1 MIGEKGNIMKYNA
14 RRAATV
20 LAALTMA
27 VGAFAAPAQAAPAN
41 GKTPAPT
48 GSASLDGL
56 GDCPSGYACL
66 WVLND
71 FTGRRWQGQNANSTL
86 PSFIDND
93 SWSSF
98 NHGVNCT
105 VHFWE
110 GPGYT
115 GVALNEGIGSRRA
128 DLRQNSR
135 PGGGNWADVISSMNW
150 C

>member
-1 MIGEKGNIMKYNA
+1 MMNNA

-20 LAALTMA
+20 LAAFALTA
-27 VGAFAAPAQAAPAN
+27 GAFAAPAQAAPGS
-41 GKTPAPT
+41 GKTPVPAGDVST
-48 GSASLDGL
+48 LSL
-56 GDCPSGYACL
+56 GDCPSEYACL
-66 WVLND
+66 WPLNN
-71 FTGRRWQGQNANSTL
+71 FEGRRWQGRNANSTL
-86 PSFIDND
+86 PSYIDNN

-98 NHGVNCT
+98 NNGVNCT

-115 GVALNEGIGSRRA
+115 GVAFNEIIGSRRA

-135 PGGGNWADVISSMNW
+135 PGGGSWADVISSMNW